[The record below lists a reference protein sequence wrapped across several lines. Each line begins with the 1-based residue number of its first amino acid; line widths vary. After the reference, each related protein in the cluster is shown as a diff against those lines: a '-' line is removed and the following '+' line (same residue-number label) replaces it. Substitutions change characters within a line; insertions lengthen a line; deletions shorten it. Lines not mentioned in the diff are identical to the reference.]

1 MLHSRDEEPTLA
13 GLMDNAERFTSAYI
27 LPRDDERL
35 YLELFAKG
43 EYRPELLF
51 GECDIARAAAGAS
64 VRNAPLELGGL
75 ILAQQINPLTQ
86 KTPIGEAGRCLSS
99 YRSSLH
105 F

>member
-1 MLHSRDEEPTLA
+1 VLKFSETVFETVPASILEADETRRRVIRRHA
-13 GLMDNAERFTSAYI
+13 FRHG
-27 LPRDDERL
+27 DDR
-35 YLELFAKG
+35 
-43 EYRPELLF
+43 
-51 GECDIARAAAGAS
+51 AAGAS